1 MSRFSQPNFQG
12 TVSPVLLKVYEI
24 AMISKEIVAGIIQSR
39 IDEEGLFLV
48 DITVTSL
55 NQISVSVDGNNG
67 VTIDQCIA
75 LSREIEQ
82 NLDREVE
89 DYELEVSSAGLGQP
103 LQVLKQY
110 FKNIGREV
118 DVVLKNGQKLN
129 GKMVDATNE
138 GISLEITKVVVV
150 EGKKKKQL
158 VTEIV
163 PFKYEEIKTTK
174 VVVSFR

>member
-1 MSRFSQPNFQG
+1 M
-12 TVSPVLLKVYEI
+12 SPVLLKVYEI

>member
-1 MSRFSQPNFQG
+1 
-12 TVSPVLLKVYEI
+12 
-24 AMISKEIVAGIIQSR
+24 MISKEIVQGIIQSR

-110 FKNIGREV
+110 FKNISREV

-138 GISLEITKVVVV
+138 GISLEITNILVV

>member
-1 MSRFSQPNFQG
+1 LSRFSQPNFQG
-12 TVSPVLLKVYEI
+12 TVSPVLLKVHEI
-24 AMISKEIVAGIIQSR
+24 TMISREKVEDIIKSR

-48 DITVTSL
+48 EINVSSS
-55 NQISVSVDGNNG
+55 NQISVFVDGNNG

-82 NLDREVE
+82 NFDREVE
-89 DYELEVSSAGLGQP
+89 DYELEVSSSGLGQP
-103 LQVLKQY
+103 LKVLQQY
-110 FKNIGREV
+110 IKNIGR
-118 DVVLKNGQKLN
+118 DIDLVLNNGQKLS
-129 GKMVDATNE
+129 GKMVDANAD
-138 GISLEITKVVVV
+138 GINVEITKNVLV

-163 PFKYEEIKTTK
+163 PYKYDEIKTTK